1 VERAQVILLDTHV
14 LLWLAI
20 EPKRLTAPAKH
31 AIRSATRSGGLA
43 IAAITLW
50 EIAMLFARGRVRAR
64 GTVEASVR
72 LVVDSTG
79 VLVRDLSVG
88 VAALAVQLNA
98 DFPDDPADR
107 LIAATAI
114 DEGLALVTRDE
125 RISRSGLVKTIW

>member
-1 VERAQVILLDTHV
+1 VILLDTHV

-43 IAAITLW
+43 VASITLW
-50 EIAMLFARGRVRAR
+50 EMAMLFARGRVRAR

-72 LVVDSTG
+72 LIVDSTG
-79 VLVRDLSVG
+79 VLVRDLSVS
-88 VAALAVQLNA
+88 VAALAVQLHS

-114 DEGLALVTRDE
+114 HEGLSLVTRDE
-125 RISRSGLVKTIW
+125 RIRRTGLVKTIW